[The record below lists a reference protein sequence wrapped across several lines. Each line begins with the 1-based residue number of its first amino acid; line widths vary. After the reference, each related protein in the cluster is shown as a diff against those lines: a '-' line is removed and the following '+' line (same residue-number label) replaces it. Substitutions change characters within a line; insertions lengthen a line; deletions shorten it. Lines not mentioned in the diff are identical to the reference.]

1 MKKKNKYEDSSF
13 FVVEDNQNISS
24 GITAPHTLTPEEL
37 LGEKDSKEII
47 NESHNALEALKKR
60 MTLSH
65 QKLKKE
71 SIIDESFTISSEEK
85 VYIEKIDKTIGLDVE
100 NSSGEEV
107 STPQKEETPTSDVSV
122 STKSLLDRC
131 SAFLVEEDG
140 SKANTAKEPLYK
152 LQSVADILKSDGEK
166 FIEKLSEDYDVW
178 FDDLK
183 ISPESTINE
192 PPKETPKEFPKET
205 PVKVAPTPKK
215 PITPVIK
222 QEEKKNEAPKKEKK
236 SSFEDIIFISD
247 IDTPTGE
254 TKKPKTENVANDSV
268 ITFTPS
274 PKKEDGTKINISTQ
288 TRAFDLTGE
297 LAKLPT
303 DSDSDTND
311 QVQLEK
317 DDFEDFIPETEV
329 DFEKNANSFIRKY
342 SLQKRNSFICTVFSF
357 LITAILCLGF
367 IPFINDFGH
376 TDFLVYSIISSSL
389 ALITVALNLD
399 CFKSLSKI
407 FLKSSGPDV
416 TTVLSVL
423 FITLYTVFGILDR
436 VSVWEIHLLL
446 CGILSFRSFGKFMK
460 ISHILSGLK
469 ISASPNPKNTLKLIN
484 DNAICLTM
492 AEGSVEGDV
501 LVADTQ
507 KANNISDFMK
517 YTTYGNYIDGKFPII
532 TILSAALSI
541 ITGFA
546 CGIYFDGIVYG
557 FYAAAI
563 IQCFASLP
571 IAFMIDNLPLYR
583 ASKKLSISG
592 GMILGKKGA
601 EYAETANAAVIS
613 ADRLFPPGTVTL
625 HQMQALSANNLE
637 DTIVRAASLTECL
650 GSTLAPIFKGI
661 AGTSDITALPDSDT
675 VKYEDKMGISGWVDN
690 RLMFIGNRTLLET
703 HGIPAPS
710 LEVDRKILREG
721 FFPVYVADQN
731 RAYALIVVRYDVNR
745 DVMSELR
752 TLTNSGVNL
761 LISSCDPNLTE
772 EMICDYFGLYSD
784 SVKVM
789 SAAGRHLHKNTTA
802 PVKTASVPAIC
813 GRSHI
818 GIASILNCA
827 AKIKSLN
834 LWFTVLYILSM
845 ISGILIFSYTSF
857 AGSGTL
863 LSGLSALLY
872 SALST
877 VFSFLIYFIK
887 RP

>member
-13 FVVEDNQNISS
+13 FVVDDNQNISS
-24 GITAPHTLTPEEL
+24 GITAPHTLTPEEV

-71 SIIDESFTISSEEK
+71 SHIEDSFVITPEEK
-85 VYIEKIDKTIGLDVE
+85 IRPDIEVPAK
-100 NSSGEEV
+100 EEIV
-107 STPQKEETPTSDVSV
+107 TPQKEEKSTTPDVTV
-122 STKSLLDRC
+122 GTKSLLDRC

-140 SKANTAKEPLYK
+140 SKAGTNKEPLYK

-183 ISPESTINE
+183 ITPDSTVKE
-192 PPKETPKEFPKET
+192 TPKETPKEFPKEAA
-205 PVKVAPTPKK
+205 VKVVAPTREKH
-215 PITPVIK
+215 ITPVIK
-222 QEEKKNEAPKKEKK
+222 QEEKETDAPKKEKK

-247 IDTPTGE
+247 IDTPANE
-254 TKKPKTENVANDSV
+254 PKKPKNENISNDSV

-274 PKKEDGTKINISTQ
+274 PKKENGTKINISTQ

-297 LAKLPT
+297 LSRLPN
-303 DSDSDTND
+303 DSDSEISDK
-311 QVQLEK
+311 VQLEK
-317 DDFEDFIPETEV
+317 DDFEDFIPDTEV

-342 SLQKRNSFICTVFSF
+342 SLFKRNSFICTVVSF
-357 LITAILCLGF
+357 LITAVFCLGF
-367 IPFINDFGH
+367 IPFINDYSH
-376 TDFLVYSIISSSL
+376 TDFLAYSLVSSGLTLVAIS
-389 ALITVALNLD
+389 LNLD
-399 CFKSLSKI
+399 CFKSLGKV

-416 TTVLSVL
+416 TLVFSIL
-423 FITLYTVFGILDR
+423 FIGLFTVFGILDR
-436 VSVWEIHLLL
+436 VSVWEMHLLL
-446 CGILSFRSFGKFMK
+446 CGILSFRSLGKFMK
-460 ISHILSGLK
+460 VSHILSGLK

-517 YTTYGNYIDGKFPII
+517 YATYGNFIDGKFPII

-541 ITGFA
+541 IIGFA

-563 IQCFASLP
+563 IQCFTSLP

-583 ASKKLSISG
+583 AAKKLGTSG
-592 GMILGKKGA
+592 GIILGKKGA
-601 EYAETANAAVIS
+601 EYAENANAAVIS
-613 ADRLFPPGTVTL
+613 ADKLFPPGTVTL

-661 AGTSDITALPDSDT
+661 AGTGDITALPDSDT
-675 VKYEDKMGISGWVDN
+675 VKYEDRMGISGWVDN

-710 LEVDRKILREG
+710 LEVDKKILREG

-731 RAYALIVVRYDVNR
+731 RAYALIIVRYDISR
-745 DVMSELR
+745 EVMSELR

-802 PVKTASVPAIC
+802 PIKTVSVPAIC

-818 GIASILNCA
+818 GIASVLNCA

-834 LWFTVLYILSM
+834 LWFTVLYILSL

-863 LSGLSALLY
+863 LSSLSALIY
-872 SALST
+872 SLLST